1 MEAARACDQNARS
14 AFAQLH
20 PLHHHLQL
28 ALVAL
33 LAVAL
38 LPRTPA
44 PSALIRLDGS
54 DFAPAGVG
62 APPSATGAA
71 ALASAQPGGDA
82 PIEGHHKAAAGD
94 DVYAVVIDAGSTG
107 ERGEKEGVWGW
118 MAHSLCFSLHPPH
131 TPFLP
136 PGSRVHVF
144 RFGHASGGTPE
155 LEDDTFEAVKPGLSS
170 YASDPAAAAA
180 SLQPLL
186 DLALKTV
193 PAAKHATT
201 TLTVGA
207 TAGLRLLPDG
217 QADAILE
224 AVRKHLSTSVPFS
237 VDPASGVTILDGQA
251 EGAFAWLTLNYLLGK
266 LGAAPGDTVAAIDLG
281 GGSVQHA
288 YALSSHA
295 AEEAPPGYVRRLSV
309 AGGGKYSVYVHS
321 YLGYGLMAGRS
332 AVLKAGDRVA
342 AALHGGASGAD
353 ATLTGHPCV
362 PEAPC
367 GGGGGSSSSSADG
380 RKEKAGTDTPPPTP
394 TACAYKYG
402 PATHDLAAASTGGAS
417 FGQCAAVARDALA
430 KGRPCGAPVHE
441 CSFDGAWG
449 GGGRPSAL
457 YVSSYFWDR
466 AVDAGLVT
474 DVAASVASVKPA
486 DWRRA
491 GEAACAPHTDAVKAA
506 FPAAPADVAP
516 YLCLDLAFQHAL
528 LTHGFGLGEKQGLTL
543 VKKVQYR
550 GREVEAAWPLGAALD
565 ALAGGR

>member
-1 MEAARACDQNARS
+1 M
-14 AFAQLH
+14 
-20 PLHHHLQL
+20 
-28 ALVAL
+28 
-33 LAVAL
+33 
-38 LPRTPA
+38 
-44 PSALIRLDGS
+44 
-54 DFAPAGVG
+54 
-62 APPSATGAA
+62 
-71 ALASAQPGGDA
+71 
-82 PIEGHHKAAAGD
+82 
-94 DVYAVVIDAGSTG
+94 
-107 ERGEKEGVWGW
+107 
-118 MAHSLCFSLHPPH
+118 
-131 TPFLP
+131 
-136 PGSRVHVF
+136 
-144 RFGHASGGTPE
+144 
-155 LEDDTFEAVKPGLSS
+155 KPGLSS

-193 PAAKHATT
+193 PPAKHAAT

-224 AVRKHLSTSVPFS
+224 AVRKHLAASVPFS
-237 VDPASGVTILDGQA
+237 VDAATGVTILDGQA

-266 LGAAPGDTVAAIDLG
+266 LGAAPADTVAAIDLG

-288 YALSSHA
+288 YALPPRA

-342 AALHGGASGAD
+342 AALHGKASGAD
-353 ATLTGHPCV
+353 ASLAGHPCV

-367 GGGGGSSSSSADG
+367 GGGGKTAAAAATTPDG
-380 RKEKAGTDTPPPTP
+380 RKEKAGENKADAAPG
-394 TACAYKYG
+394 ASCAYKYG
-402 PATHDLAAASTGGAS
+402 PATHDLAAAATGGAS

-430 KGRPCGAPVHE
+430 KGRPCGAPANE

-449 GGGRPSAL
+449 GAGRPSAL

-466 AVDAGLVT
+466 AVDAGLVA
-474 DVAASVASVKPA
+474 DPAASVASVKPA
-486 DWRRA
+486 DLRKA
-491 GEAACAPHTDAVKAA
+491 GEKACAPHTDAVKAA

-528 LTHGFGLGEKQGLTL
+528 LTHGFGLGEKQGVTL

>member
-1 MEAARACDQNARS
+1 MGGQEAEQAAERRARGFDQRARS
-14 AFAQLH
+14 ADRSHSLT
-20 PLHHHLQL
+20 PTPPQL

-44 PSALIRLDGS
+44 PSAPSKLGGS

-62 APPSATGAA
+62 LPPSVSGAA

-82 PIEGHHKAAAGD
+82 PIEGHHKAAARD

-107 ERGEKEGVWGW
+107 EKKGGSQRERNT
-118 MAHSLCFSLHPPH
+118 HPVPLLFASPTTH
-131 TPFLP
+131 TPSLP

-144 RFGHASGGTPE
+144 RFGHATGGTPE

-170 YASDPAAAAA
+170 YAGDPSAAAT

-193 PAAKHATT
+193 PASKHATT

-217 QADAILE
+217 QADDILE

-237 VDPASGVTILDGQA
+237 VDATTGVTILDGQA

-288 YALSSHA
+288 YALSTHA

-353 ATLTGHPCV
+353 PSLAGHPCV

-367 GGGGGSSSSSADG
+367 SGGGGGASSSDG
-380 RKEKAGTDTPPPTP
+380 RKEKAGTDTTPPTTPPPCLRLQIRP
-394 TACAYKYG
+394 RHPRPG
-402 PATHDLAAASTGGAS
+402 SRINWRRLLWPVRRRGA
-417 FGQCAAVARDALA
+417 G
-430 KGRPCGAPVHE
+430 
-441 CSFDGAWG
+441 
-449 GGGRPSAL
+449 
-457 YVSSYFWDR
+457 
-466 AVDAGLVT
+466 
-474 DVAASVASVKPA
+474 
-486 DWRRA
+486 RA
-491 GEAACAPHTDAVKAA
+491 GERAAVRRART
-506 FPAAPADVAP
+506 
-516 YLCLDLAFQHAL
+516 
-528 LTHGFGLGEKQGLTL
+528 
-543 VKKVQYR
+543 
-550 GREVEAAWPLGAALD
+550 
-565 ALAGGR
+565 